1 MQIHGN
7 ILSKFHNKLESIGTN
22 DGPSASVNN
31 IVQVHDEM
39 LKDVERIIEP
49 LQRSMLDI
57 ITNAFNAV
65 VMLRKALDLYNYS
78 NYVVSDELVILLRQ
92 SESVLI
98 RLRYFIKIAINEIHI
113 LLNNTRSGGDDAAN
127 RREQLAKYYS
137 LGLIELAAKL
147 GQNI

>member
-7 ILSKFHNKLESIGTN
+7 ILSKFHNKLEAIGTK

-39 LKDVERIIEP
+39 LVDVERIIEP

-57 ITNAFNAV
+57 ITHAFNAV
-65 VMLRKALDLYNYS
+65 VLLRKALDLYNDT
-78 NYVVSDELVILLRQ
+78 NQVINDELVALMRQ
-92 SESVLI
+92 TEGMLI
-98 RLRYFIKIAINEIHI
+98 RLRYYIKITINEIHI
-113 LLNNTRSGGDDAAN
+113 LLNNTRNGDSDAVN
-127 RREQLAKYYS
+127 RKEQLAKYYS

>member
-39 LKDVERIIEP
+39 LQDVERIIEP
-49 LQRSMLDI
+49 LQKSMLDI

-65 VMLRKALDLYNYS
+65 VMLRKALDLYNDS
-78 NYVVSDELVILLRQ
+78 HHVVSDELVTLLRQ
-92 SESVLI
+92 SEGLLI
-98 RLRYFIKIAINEIHI
+98 RLRYFIKITINEIHI
-113 LLNNTRSGGDDAAN
+113 LLNNTRNDSGDS
-127 RREQLAKYYS
+127 REQLAKYYS